1 MSDRQIFVISHAPA
15 VKRAVEQKVGV
26 ALYAAAQQ
34 GLSKLKQNLAGS
46 RSGVR
51 YRVPGTNTF
60 YTASKPGEMPAV
72 RTGELRS
79 SYTLSPDTPSSI
91 GQQVHIGSPLKKAV
105 WLEKGT
111 KTKDGKWHIEPR
123 PHLRKTLEQE
133 QDALIQTIKTHM
145 QR

>member
-1 MSDRQIFVISHAPA
+1 MSNRIFVVSHADA
-15 VKRAVEQKVGV
+15 TKRDVSRKTGI

-34 GLSKLKQNLAGS
+34 GLTKLKQNLAGS
-46 RSGVR
+46 RAGKR

-60 YTASKPGEMPAV
+60 YTASAPGEMPAV
-72 RTGELRS
+72 RTGDLRS
-79 SYTLSPDTPSSI
+79 SYTLSPDNPSGI
-91 GQQVHIGSPLKKAV
+91 KRQVHIGSPLEKAV

-111 KTKDGKWHIEPR
+111 SKMAAR

-133 QDALIQTIKTHM
+133 QAALIQTIKRRM